1 MKKHLVTVV
10 KLLLVAALLWFAFR
24 NVDFED
30 RLAFIEGSKVTAEEV
45 VTIRGPWNVDHVAI
59 VRNGQENAEEVQ
71 RGPLPDGRNL
81 DVRPGFL
88 TYWRN
93 LDPWL
98 FTLGAFCYFL
108 TVLIAGARWWWLLR
122 VNGTGVT
129 LGETLRYTWIGVC
142 FNTVMPGSVS
152 GDLIKAI
159 YIMKR
164 CPGHRVPVLVS
175 VIVDRVLGLASL
187 ALLGGIVVLFAL
199 DRFGEMAIAIW
210 GVILGVGV
218 VFLVAFSRRIRQL
231 IRLNALLNSLPHKL
245 SHLLRLV
252 DQAVYFYRDHGG
264 VILGSLATGIVNH
277 VISVLSVMFIGQA
290 LGVGM
295 PPLEYF
301 ALIPVINIISAVPL
315 TPNGWGIGEAVYR
328 HLFGQYGAP
337 YVAHAAN
344 LTEAAA
350 TMGTRGVALSILY
363 RIHLAGWSLLG
374 GLFVLLEKDRVTR
387 ADIEREVQLEER
399 DEDVEPPAGDR

>member
-1 MKKHLVTVV
+1 MKKHLVTVI

-24 NVDFED
+24 
-30 RLAFIEGSKVTAEEV
+30 KVPFDDQLTFSMGDKTVAEEI
-45 VTIRGPWNVDHVAI
+45 VTIRGPWNVDRVQV
-59 VRNGQENAEEVQ
+59 VRAGSDVPTEVV
-71 RGPLPDGRNL
+71 RGVQADGRTL
-81 DVRPGFL
+81 DVVPAFL

-98 FTLGAFCYFL
+98 FVLGAFCYFV

-122 VNGTGVT
+122 ANGTGVT
-129 LGETLRYTWIGVC
+129 LAETLRYTWIGVC

-187 ALLGGIVVLFAL
+187 ALLGAVVVLFAL
-199 DRFGEMAIAIW
+199 DRFRDVALVIW
-210 GVILGVGV
+210 GVILLVGLMF
-218 VFLVAFSRRIRQL
+218 VFAFSRRLRQL
-231 IRLNALLNSLPHKL
+231 IRLNALLDKLPHKVN
-245 SHLLRLV
+245 HLLRMV
-252 DQAVYFYRDHGG
+252 EQAVYFYRNHAG
-264 VILGSLATGIVNH
+264 VIVGSLATGIVNH
-277 VISVLSVMFIGQA
+277 VIAVLSVMFMGQS

-301 ALIPVINIISAVPL
+301 ALIPIVNIISAVPL

-328 HLFGQYGAP
+328 HLFGTYGAA
-337 YVAHAAN
+337 YVTGAVDQVQ
-344 LTEAAA
+344 AAA
-350 TMGTRGVALSILY
+350 TMGTRGVALSLLY
-363 RIHLAGWSLLG
+363 RIHLACWSMVG
-374 GLFVLLEKDRVTR
+374 GVFVLLEKDRVTK

-399 DEDVEPPAGDR
+399 DEAMEPPAGDR